1 MIYTNAFVNTIP
13 SMARVQPATSG
24 GTTDII
30 STQIQLDGTGVGTI
44 TLANADTYEVL
55 SAVYQVAV
63 TDQSAI
69 ERYDLATTTEI
80 RLRSTSAINAGAN
93 QYVNV
98 QYILASNLS

>member
-13 SMARVQPATSG
+13 SMARVQPATSSS
-24 GTTDII
+24 TNEII
-30 STQIQLDGTGVGTI
+30 PVQIQLNGSGVGTI

-63 TDQSAI
+63 TDQSI
-69 ERYDLATTTEI
+69 VERYDLATTTEI
-80 RLRSTSAINAGAN
+80 KLRSTSAINAGAN